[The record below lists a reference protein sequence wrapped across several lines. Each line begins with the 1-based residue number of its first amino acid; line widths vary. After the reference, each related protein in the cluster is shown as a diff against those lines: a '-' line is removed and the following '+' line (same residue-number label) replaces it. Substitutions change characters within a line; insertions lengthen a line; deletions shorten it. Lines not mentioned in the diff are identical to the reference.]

1 MAAFSVSVLME
12 EAARSGR
19 RPHAIPLMIMGQ
31 FSSVCWMEGSLVRLD
46 AACRDSG
53 TPRVCGNLV
62 LFKQMEAASNL
73 IKRDVIFASSLYV
86 SA

>member
-1 MAAFSVSVLME
+1 
-12 EAARSGR
+12 
-19 RPHAIPLMIMGQ
+19 
-31 FSSVCWMEGSLVRLD
+31 MEGSLVRLD

-73 IKRDVIFASSLYV
+73 IERDVIFASRSLYV
-86 SA
+86 FGERVSVCVFGNDEGKG

>member
-1 MAAFSVSVLME
+1 
-12 EAARSGR
+12 
-19 RPHAIPLMIMGQ
+19 
-31 FSSVCWMEGSLVRLD
+31 MEGSLVRLD

>member
-1 MAAFSVSVLME
+1 
-12 EAARSGR
+12 
-19 RPHAIPLMIMGQ
+19 
-31 FSSVCWMEGSLVRLD
+31 MEGSLVRLD

-73 IKRDVIFASSLYV
+73 IERDVIFAVRVRQRGSLYV
-86 SA
+86 CLATTKGRDDSTTTHGLIIIIR